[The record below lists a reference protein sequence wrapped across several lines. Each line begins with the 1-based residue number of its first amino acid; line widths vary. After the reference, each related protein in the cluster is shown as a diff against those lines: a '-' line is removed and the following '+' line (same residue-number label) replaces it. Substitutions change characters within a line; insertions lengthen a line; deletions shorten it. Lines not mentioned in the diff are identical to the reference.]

1 MSKQIF
7 LIDFDG
13 TINLSDLALHTV
25 ERFTSEKWQYYEQL
39 FNNGKLSLEDT
50 ITTQYSFI
58 HAPKNV
64 ILEEID
70 KVIQI
75 RENFNLFVNH
85 CKKMNVPIVIVS
97 GGIDFV
103 IHHVLNKIGLPNTVQ
118 VVSMITEYQ
127 SDGSV
132 KVTRP
137 TRHFEDSIDF
147 KQDKVKYYK
156 AIDMIVYY
164 IGDGSSDYGAVINA
178 DLNFTVKDSILS
190 QFCEEKNLP
199 KYDFVDFGEIIDYM
213 KNNIFHEH

>member
-1 MSKQIF
+1 MTKPIF

-13 TINLSDLALHTV
+13 TINLSDLALYTV
-25 ERFTSEKWQYYEQL
+25 ERFASDKWQYYEKL
-39 FNNGKLSLEDT
+39 FNDGKLSLEDT

-75 RENFNLFVNH
+75 RENFTLFVNL
-85 CKKMNVPIVIVS
+85 CKKLNIPIIIVS

-103 IHHVLNKIGLPNTVQ
+103 IRHVLNKIGIPNTLQ
-118 VVSMITEYQ
+118 IVSMITEYQ

-137 TRHFEDSIDF
+137 IRHFEDSIDF
-147 KQDKVKYYK
+147 KQDKVKFYK
-156 AIDMIVYY
+156 ERDMLVNY
-164 IGDGSSDYGAVINA
+164 IGDGSSDYGAVMNA
-178 DLNFTVKDSILS
+178 DLNFTVKDSVLS
-190 QFCEEKNLP
+190 RFCEEKSLP
-199 KYDFVDFGEIIDYM
+199 KYDFVDFSEIIDYI
-213 KNNIFHEH
+213 KNNAFTN